1 MPTLKRGSSPSGS
14 LLLESD
20 DARNALL
27 RGVDLVAST
36 VVRTLG
42 PSGSYV
48 VLQRRDA
55 PPLVTNDGV
64 TIARSVDAVHDP
76 LINQGVQL
84 LKQASEVSELSVGD
98 GTTTATV
105 IARSLLSSAFRH
117 VAGGADPSELVRG
130 LERGIEAVVAWLNE
144 RAEPLD
150 RSKASIFEVARLA
163 ARDEGVAGV
172 VAEALEAVGEAGVVR
187 VEDSTE
193 YGLNLRVMEGMRFD
207 NGLAAPGLIVDPVR
221 RESVFENPL
230 VAIAEERLTQVSQL
244 RALFEQ
250 VAEQRR
256 PLVLIADEISGEAL
270 SLLIL
275 NVARRGMPVAAVKAP
290 DFGPDRAASMRDI
303 ASWSGGMLFGEQ
315 FGRTLATAKID
326 ELGAVERA
334 IVTTD
339 STTLVGGAG
348 RSEDVAIRVS
358 GINAELR
365 STESEYEKTKLLIR
379 LARLGGSVAVIGV
392 GCDTAAEQEEIRHRV
407 TDAVQAGKAA
417 LRGGMVPGGGTA
429 LLQAAEALLP
439 ASGQRSVADGVLAA
453 GLVAP
458 ARQLATNAGIDAAGF
473 VQRLRA
479 MPFGQGIDLHTGD
492 EGEMKSLGVRDPL
505 EVTVAALVAAGSVA
519 RMGILCEVVIAKQ
532 PLPVMRRPH
541 HEHGHNYHG
550 DPEGHTQTMPVAA
563 DQSD

>member
-1 MPTLKRGSSPSGS
+1 MPTLKRGSNPSGS
-14 LLLESD
+14 LVLESD
-20 DARNALL
+20 AARNALL

-36 VVRTLG
+36 VVTTLG

-64 TIARSVDAVHDP
+64 TIARSVDAVQDP

-98 GTTTATV
+98 GTTTAIV
-105 IARSLLSSAFRH
+105 IAQSLLTNAFRH
-117 VAGGADPSELVRG
+117 VAAGADPSELVRG
-130 LERGIEAVVAWLNE
+130 LESGIEAVVAWLNE

-150 RSKASIFEVARLA
+150 PAKSSIFEVARLA
-163 ARDEGVAGV
+163 ARDEAVAEV
-172 VAEALEAVGEAGVVR
+172 VAEALEAVGEGGVIR

-193 YGLNLRVMEGMRFD
+193 YGMNIHIAEGMRFD
-207 NGLAAPGLIVDPVR
+207 NGLAAPGLIVDQTR

-230 VAIAEERLTQVSQL
+230 IAIAEERLTQVSQL

-256 PLVLIADEISGEAL
+256 PLILIADEISGEAL
-270 SLLIL
+270 SLLVL

-315 FGRTLATAKID
+315 FGRTLAVAKID
-326 ELGAVERA
+326 DLGEVERA
-334 IVTTD
+334 IVSTE

-348 RSEDVAIRVS
+348 SREAVEERVA

-365 STESEYEKTKLLIR
+365 STESEYEKTKLLVR

-392 GCDTAAEQEEIRHRV
+392 GCDTATEQEEIRHRV

-429 LLQAAEALLP
+429 LLQASEALLP
-439 ASGQRSVADGVLAA
+439 ANGERSVADRVLAA

-458 ARQLATNAGIDAAGF
+458 ARQLASNSGIDAAGF
-473 VQRLRA
+473 VERLR
-479 MPFGQGIDLHTGD
+479 MLPFGQGIDLHTGN
-492 EGEMKSLGVRDPL
+492 EGEMKLLGVRDPL
-505 EVTVAALVAAGSVA
+505 EVTVAALIAAGSVA
-519 RMGILCEVVIAKQ
+519 RMGILCEVVLAKQ

-541 HEHGHNYHG
+541 HEHGHHYHG
-550 DPEGHTQTMPVAA
+550 DPDGHTHSAPVAA
-563 DQSD
+563 GQSD